1 MVLTVM
7 RKAGIVSTLLFLA
20 SSALAA
26 PTTKPI
32 WPLFQPVS
40 RPALPQIKNKAWPRN
55 PIDQFIA
62 FEHENRSLT
71 PRPEAPKHILLRRLY
86 LDLIGLVPTPQELA
100 DFEADQSP
108 DAYEKVVDRL
118 LADKRY
124 GERWGRHWMDIWR
137 YSDWAGWTGGNQ
149 IRDSQPHIWRWRD
162 WIVESLNAD
171 KPYDHMLTEM
181 LAADELY
188 PEDTDKLR
196 ATGFLARNYKMLSR
210 EQWLE
215 DTINHTSRAF
225 LGLTMHCA
233 KCHDHFFDP
242 VSQAEYYEFR
252 AIFEPHQVRIDR
264 IPGELDTGK
273 NGVPRVYDGEVKPT
287 LYFIRGDERKPD
299 KDRKI
304 EAGVPKFLGG
314 SFQADA
320 KPLPRGAAH
329 PDKRL
334 FVMED
339 TIKESEKA
347 VAEAR
352 AAHEALKKDPK
363 ATPEKVLIAEANL
376 WMLDARHNA
385 MINMIEAE
393 KIQEAAIAAGKPASD
408 ESYKKNATWIHHAYE
423 AVHYQRLE
431 KFHQALHNLLTLQS
445 AAKKDAAKIKEAEK
459 ALTKAQDEIN
469 EPLHG
474 GYKPRSTN
482 DYPDQTSGRRTAFAR
497 WVATEKNP
505 LTARVAVNHIWLRH
519 FGAGIVPSSA
529 DFGRNGRAP
538 THPQLLDYLATE
550 LVKNNWQMKPIHR
563 LIVTSATYRMSAT
576 LDPANSAIDPDNVYL
591 WRSPSRR
598 MEAELVRDNI
608 LYATGQLDVTMGGPE
623 IDHKLGLTSRRR
635 SIYLRIAPEK
645 EVEFL
650 KLFEGPN
657 PAECYERRP
666 SVIPQQALALSN
678 SEIVINHS
686 RTLAADLSKKAGPD
700 DSRFIN
706 LAFLQ
711 ILARAPSAKEMSL
724 CLSALA
730 KTPTTQPSTS
740 TTERTRQNLVLV
752 LFNHND
758 FVTIR

>member
-1 MVLTVM
+1 MVSMVM
-7 RKAGIVSTLLFLA
+7 RKAGFIAGLLVCISCA
-20 SSALAA
+20 VAA
-26 PTTKPI
+26 PTTKPT
-32 WPLFQPVS
+32 WPLFQPVT
-40 RPALPQIKNKAWPRN
+40 RPAVPEVKTKTWPRN
-55 PIDQFIA
+55 PIDHFISA
-62 FEHENRSLT
+62 QHEARNLS

-86 LDLIGLVPTPQELA
+86 LDLIGLVPTPKELA
-100 DFEADQSP
+100 DFEADQSA

-162 WIVESLNAD
+162 WIVESLNQD
-171 KPYDHMLTEM
+171 KPYDQMLVEM

-188 PEDTDKLR
+188 PEDYDKIR

-215 DTINHTSRAF
+215 DTINHTTRAF

-242 VSQAEYYEFR
+242 VTQTEYYELR

-264 IPGELDTGK
+264 IAGELDTTK
-273 NGVPRVYDGEVKPT
+273 NGIPRIYDGEVKPT

-304 EAGVPKFLGG
+304 EPGVPRVLGG
-314 SFQADA
+314 EFKVES
-320 KPLPRGAAH
+320 KPLPRLAAH

-339 TIKESEKA
+339 SIKASEKA
-347 VAEAR
+347 VADAR
-352 AAHEALKKDPK
+352 AAHEALKKDAK
-363 ATPEKVLIAEANL
+363 ATPEKRLISEANV
-376 WMLDARHNA
+376 WMLEARHNA
-385 MINMIEAE
+385 TLNIIESE
-393 KIQEAAIAAGKPASD
+393 KIQEAAIAAGKSASD
-408 ESYKKNATWIHHAYE
+408 ESYKKNPAWIHHAYE
-423 AVHYQRLE
+423 AVQYQRLE
-431 KFHQALHNLLTLQS
+431 KFHQAIHTLLTLQS

-459 ALTKAQDEIN
+459 ALAKAQEEIN

-519 FGAGIVPSSA
+519 FGVGIVPSPA
-529 DFGRNGRAP
+529 DLGRNGRMP

-550 LVKNNWQMKPIHR
+550 LVRHKWQMKPIHR

-576 LDPANSAIDPDNVYL
+576 PDSANAAIDPDNVYL

-608 LYATGQLDVTMGGPE
+608 LYAAGQLDATMGGPE
-623 IDHKLGLTSRRR
+623 IDHKLGLSSRRR

-678 SEIVINHS
+678 SELIINHS
-686 RTLAADLSKKAGPD
+686 RTLAAELSKQAGPD
-700 DSRFIN
+700 NTRFIS

-711 ILARAPSAKEMSL
+711 ILSRPPTAEEMSL

-730 KTPTTQPSTS
+730 KSPTTQPASWADRS
-740 TTERTRQNLVLV
+740 RQNLVLV